1 MENLRV
7 VFLMICQFV
16 GEQMSLI
23 FTRRAQNSDV
33 DKIVQILNDA
43 ISFLK
48 ESGSSQ
54 WQSGYPNRETVEEDI
69 EKQVAWVLTVDNEVA
84 GYAAVVIGREPTYAD
99 IEGKW
104 ENNVDT
110 YATIHRIAVSSK
122 FRGMHLSQFFLSNII
137 SLTYAQ
143 GIHNFRIDTSRKNK
157 IVQHIAVS
165 HNFIERGIIQV
176 TEDPVDS
183 SRIAYE
189 LNLR

>member
-7 VFLMICQFV
+7 VFLMICRFV

-54 WQSGYPNRETVEEDI
+54 WQSGYPNRATVEDDI
-69 EKQVAWVLTVDNEVA
+69 KNGCAWVLTVDNEVA
-84 GYAAVVIGREPTYAD
+84 GYAAVVIGRDSNYAKID
-99 IEGKW
+99 GEW
-104 ENNVDT
+104 NNDVDS
-110 YATIHRIAVSSK
+110 YATIHRIAISSK
-122 FRGMHLSQFFLSNII
+122 FRGMHLTQFFLSNII

-143 GIHNFRIDTSRKNK
+143 EIHNFRIDTGEKNK
-157 IVQHIAVS
+157 IVQHIATS
-165 HNFIERGIIQV
+165 HNFIKRGIIQV
-176 TEDPVDS
+176 DDPINPD
-183 SRIAYE
+183 RLAYE
-189 LNLR
+189 LNIK

>member
-7 VFLMICQFV
+7 VFVMICRFV

-54 WQSGYPNRETVEEDI
+54 WQSGYPNRATVEDDI
-69 EKQVAWVLTVDNEVA
+69 KNGCAWVLTVDNEVA
-84 GYAAVVIGREPTYAD
+84 GYAAVVIGRDSNYTKIDGE
-99 IEGKW
+99 W
-104 ENNVDT
+104 NNDVDS
-110 YATIHRIAVSSK
+110 YATIHRIAISSK
-122 FRGMHLSQFFLSNII
+122 FRGMHLTQFFLSNII

-143 GIHNFRIDTSRKNK
+143 EIHNFRIDTGEKNK
-157 IVQHIAVS
+157 IVQHIATS
-165 HNFIERGIIQV
+165 HNFIKRGIIQV
-176 TEDPVDS
+176 DDPINPD
-183 SRIAYE
+183 RLAYE
-189 LNLR
+189 LNIQ

>member
-7 VFLMICQFV
+7 VFLMICRFV

-54 WQSGYPNRETVEEDI
+54 WQSGYPNRATVEDDI
-69 EKQVAWVLTVDNEVA
+69 KNGCAWVLTVDNEVA
-84 GYAAVVIGREPTYAD
+84 GYAAVVIGKDPNYAKID
-99 IEGKW
+99 GEW
-104 ENNVDT
+104 NNDVDS
-110 YATIHRIAVSSK
+110 YATIHRIAISSK
-122 FRGMHLSQFFLSNII
+122 FRGMHLTQFFLSNII

-143 GIHNFRIDTSRKNK
+143 EIHNFRIDTGEKNK
-157 IVQHIAVS
+157 IVQHIATS
-165 HNFIERGIIQV
+165 HNFIKRGIIQV
-176 TEDPVDS
+176 DDPINPD
-183 SRIAYE
+183 RLAYE
-189 LNLR
+189 LNIQ

>member
-7 VFLMICQFV
+7 VFVMICRFV

-54 WQSGYPNRETVEEDI
+54 WQSGYPNRATVEDDI
-69 EKQVAWVLTVDNEVA
+69 KNGCAWVLTVDNEIA
-84 GYAAVVIGREPTYAD
+84 GYAAVVIGRDSNYAKID
-99 IEGKW
+99 GEW
-104 ENNVDT
+104 NNDVDS
-110 YATIHRIAVSSK
+110 YATIHRIAISSK
-122 FRGMHLSQFFLSNII
+122 FRGMHLTQFFLSNII

-143 GIHNFRIDTSRKNK
+143 EIHNFRIDTGEKNK
-157 IVQHIAVS
+157 IVQHIATS
-165 HNFIERGIIQV
+165 HNFIKRGIIQV
-176 TEDPVDS
+176 DDPINPD
-183 SRIAYE
+183 RLAYE
-189 LNLR
+189 LNIQ

>member
-7 VFLMICQFV
+7 VFVIICRFV

-54 WQSGYPNRETVEEDI
+54 WQSGYPNRATVEDDI
-69 EKQVAWVLTVDNEVA
+69 KNGCAWVLTVDNEVA
-84 GYAAVVIGREPTYAD
+84 GYAAVVIGRDSNYAKID
-99 IEGKW
+99 GEW
-104 ENNVDT
+104 NNDVDS
-110 YATIHRIAVSSK
+110 YATIHRIAISSK
-122 FRGMHLSQFFLSNII
+122 FRGMHLTQFFLSNII

-143 GIHNFRIDTSRKNK
+143 EIHNFRIDTGEKNK
-157 IVQHIAVS
+157 IVQHIATS
-165 HNFIERGIIQV
+165 HNFIKRGIIQV
-176 TEDPVDS
+176 DDPINPD
-183 SRIAYE
+183 RLAYE
-189 LNLR
+189 LNIK

>member
-7 VFLMICQFV
+7 VFVMICRFV

-54 WQSGYPNRETVEEDI
+54 WQSGYPNRATVEDDI
-69 EKQVAWVLTVDNEVA
+69 KNGCAWVLTVDNEVA

-183 SRIAYE
+183 SRM
-189 LNLR
+189 

>member
-7 VFLMICQFV
+7 VFVMICRFV

-54 WQSGYPNRETVEEDI
+54 WQSGYPNRATVEDDI
-69 EKQVAWVLTVDNEVA
+69 KNGCAWVLTVDNEVA
-84 GYAAVVIGREPTYAD
+84 GYAAVVIGKDPNYAKID
-99 IEGKW
+99 GEWK
-104 ENNVDT
+104 NNVDT
-110 YATIHRIAVSSK
+110 YATIHRIAVASQ
-122 FRGMHLSQFFLSNII
+122 FRGMHLTQLFLSNII

-143 GIHNFRIDTSRKNK
+143 GIHNFRIDTGEKNK
-157 IVQHIAVS
+157 IVQHIATS
-165 HNFIERGIIQV
+165 HNFIKRGIIQV
-176 TEDPVDS
+176 DDPINPD
-183 SRIAYE
+183 RLAYE
-189 LNLR
+189 LNIK

>member
-7 VFLMICQFV
+7 VFLMICRFV

-54 WQSGYPNRETVEEDI
+54 WQSGYPNRATVEDDI
-69 EKQVAWVLTVDNEVA
+69 KNGCAWVLTVDNEVA
-84 GYAAVVIGREPTYAD
+84 GYAAVVIGKDPNYAKID
-99 IEGKW
+99 GEWK
-104 ENNVDT
+104 NNVDT
-110 YATIHRIAVSSK
+110 YATIHRIAISSK
-122 FRGMHLSQFFLSNII
+122 FRGMHLTQFFLSNII

-143 GIHNFRIDTSRKNK
+143 EIHNFRIDTGEKNK
-157 IVQHIAVS
+157 IVQHIATS
-165 HNFIERGIIQV
+165 HNFIKRGIIQV
-176 TEDPVDS
+176 DDPINPD
-183 SRIAYE
+183 RLAYE
-189 LNLR
+189 LNIK

>member
-54 WQSGYPNRETVEEDI
+54 WQSGYPNRATVEDDI
-69 EKQVAWVLTVDNEVA
+69 KNGCAWVLTVDNEVA
-84 GYAAVVIGREPTYAD
+84 GYAAVVIGKDPNYAKID
-99 IEGKW
+99 GEWK
-104 ENNVDT
+104 NNVDT
-110 YATIHRIAVSSK
+110 YATIHRIAVASQ
-122 FRGMHLSQFFLSNII
+122 FRGMHLTQFFLSNII

-143 GIHNFRIDTSRKNK
+143 EIHNFRIDTGEKNK
-157 IVQHIAVS
+157 IVQHIATS
-165 HNFIERGIIQV
+165 HNFIKRGIIQV
-176 TEDPVDS
+176 DDPINPD
-183 SRIAYE
+183 RLAYE
-189 LNLR
+189 LNIQ

>member
-7 VFLMICQFV
+7 VFVMICRFV

>member
-7 VFLMICQFV
+7 VFVMICRFV

-104 ENNVDT
+104 KNNVDT

>member
-69 EKQVAWVLTVDNEVA
+69 EKRVAWVLTVDNEVA
-84 GYAAVVIGREPTYAD
+84 GYAAVVIGKDPNYAKID
-99 IEGKW
+99 GEWK
-104 ENNVDT
+104 NDVDT

-122 FRGMHLSQFFLSNII
+122 FRGMHLTQFFLSNII

-143 GIHNFRIDTSRKNK
+143 EIHNFRIDTGEKNK
-157 IVQHIAVS
+157 IVQHIATS
-165 HNFIERGIIQV
+165 HNFIKRGIIQV
-176 TEDPVDS
+176 DDPINPD
-183 SRIAYE
+183 RLAYE
-189 LNLR
+189 LNIQ

>member
-7 VFLMICQFV
+7 VFVMICRFV

-54 WQSGYPNRETVEEDI
+54 WQSGYPNRATVEDDI
-69 EKQVAWVLTVDNEVA
+69 KNGCAWVLTVDNEVA
-84 GYAAVVIGREPTYAD
+84 GYAAVVIGKDPNYAKID
-99 IEGKW
+99 GEWK
-104 ENNVDT
+104 NNVDT
-110 YATIHRIAVSSK
+110 YATIHRIAVASQ
-122 FRGMHLSQFFLSNII
+122 FRGMHLTQLFLSNII

-143 GIHNFRIDTSRKNK
+143 EIHNFRIDTGEKNK
-157 IVQHIAVS
+157 IVQHIATS
-165 HNFIERGIIQV
+165 HNFIKRGIIQV
-176 TEDPVDS
+176 DDPINPD
-183 SRIAYE
+183 RLAYE
-189 LNLR
+189 LNIQ

>member
-7 VFLMICQFV
+7 VFLMICRFV

-33 DKIVQILNDA
+33 DKIVQILQDA

-69 EKQVAWVLTVDNEVA
+69 EKRVAWVLTVDNEVA

>member
-7 VFLMICQFV
+7 VFVMICRFV

-33 DKIVQILNDA
+33 DKIVQILHDA

-69 EKQVAWVLTVDNEVA
+69 EKRVAWVLTVDNEVA
-84 GYAAVVIGREPTYAD
+84 GYAAVVIGKDPNYAKID
-99 IEGKW
+99 GEWK
-104 ENNVDT
+104 NNVDT
-110 YATIHRIAVSSK
+110 YATIHRIAVASQ
-122 FRGMHLSQFFLSNII
+122 FRGMHLTQLFLSNII

>member
-7 VFLMICQFV
+7 VFVMICRFV

-84 GYAAVVIGREPTYAD
+84 GYAAVVIGKDPNYAKID
-99 IEGKW
+99 GEWK
-104 ENNVDT
+104 NNVDT

>member
-7 VFLMICQFV
+7 VFVMICRFV

-33 DKIVQILNDA
+33 DKIVQILQDA
-43 ISFLK
+43 ITFLK
-48 ESGSSQ
+48 KNGSTQ

-69 EKQVAWVLTVDNEVA
+69 EKRVAWVLTVDNEVA
-84 GYAAVVIGREPTYAD
+84 GYAAVVIGKDPNYAKID
-99 IEGKW
+99 GEWK
-104 ENNVDT
+104 NNVDT
-110 YATIHRIAVSSK
+110 YATIHRIAVFSK

>member
-7 VFLMICQFV
+7 VFEYVNLQV
-16 GEQMSLI
+16 KRMSLI

-33 DKIVQILNDA
+33 DKIVQILQDA
-43 ISFLK
+43 ITFLK
-48 ESGSSQ
+48 KNGSTQ
-54 WQSGYPNRETVEEDI
+54 WQSGYPNRATVEDDI
-69 EKQVAWVLTVDNEVA
+69 KNRCAWVLTVDNEVA

>member
-1 MENLRV
+1 
-7 VFLMICQFV
+7 
-16 GEQMSLI
+16 MSLI
-23 FTRRAQNSDV
+23 FTRHAQNSDV
-33 DKIVQILNDA
+33 DKIVQILQDA
-43 ISFLK
+43 IAFLK
-48 ESGSSQ
+48 ERGSTQ
-54 WQSGYPNRETVEEDI
+54 WQSGYPSRETVKEDI
-69 EKQVAWVLTVDNEVA
+69 KNNCAWVLTVDNEVA
-84 GYAAVVIGREPTYAD
+84 GYAAVVIGDEPTYAD

>member
-7 VFLMICQFV
+7 VFVMICRFV

-33 DKIVQILNDA
+33 DKIVQILQDA
-43 ISFLK
+43 ITFLK
-48 ESGSSQ
+48 KNGSTQ

-110 YATIHRIAVSSK
+110 YATIHRIAVASQ
-122 FRGMHLSQFFLSNII
+122 FRGMHLTQLFLSNII

-143 GIHNFRIDTSRKNK
+143 GIHNFRIDTGAKNK
-157 IVQHIAVS
+157 IVQHIALS
-165 HNFIERGIIQV
+165 HDFVQRGIIQV
-176 TEDPVDS
+176 DDPINPD
-183 SRIAYE
+183 RLAYE
-189 LNLR
+189 LNL

>member
-7 VFLMICQFV
+7 VFVMICRFV

-54 WQSGYPNRETVEEDI
+54 WQSGYPNRATVEDDI
-69 EKQVAWVLTVDNEVA
+69 KNGCAWVLTVDNEVA
-84 GYAAVVIGREPTYAD
+84 GYAAVVIGRDSNYAKID
-99 IEGKW
+99 GEW
-104 ENNVDT
+104 NNDVDS
-110 YATIHRIAVSSK
+110 YATIHRIAISSK
-122 FRGMHLSQFFLSNII
+122 FRGMHLTQFFLSNII

-143 GIHNFRIDTSRKNK
+143 EIHNFRIDTGEKNK
-157 IVQHIAVS
+157 IVQHIATS
-165 HNFIERGIIQV
+165 HNFIKRGIIQV
-176 TEDPVDS
+176 DDPINPD
-183 SRIAYE
+183 RLAYE
-189 LNLR
+189 LNIQ

>member
-7 VFLMICQFV
+7 VFVMICRFV

-48 ESGSSQ
+48 ESGSTQ

>member
-7 VFLMICQFV
+7 VFLMICRFV

-122 FRGMHLSQFFLSNII
+122 FRGMHLTQFFLSNII

>member
-7 VFLMICQFV
+7 VFVMICRFV

-54 WQSGYPNRETVEEDI
+54 WQSGYPNRATVEDDI
-69 EKQVAWVLTVDNEVA
+69 KNGCAWVLTVDNEVA

-165 HNFIERGIIQV
+165 HNFIERGIIKV

>member
-7 VFLMICQFV
+7 VFVMICRFV

-54 WQSGYPNRETVEEDI
+54 WQSGYPNRATVEDDI
-69 EKQVAWVLTVDNEVA
+69 KNGCAWVLTVDNEVA
-84 GYAAVVIGREPTYAD
+84 GYAAVVIGKDPNYAKID
-99 IEGKW
+99 GEW
-104 ENNVDT
+104 NNDVDS
-110 YATIHRIAVSSK
+110 YATIHRIAISSK
-122 FRGMHLSQFFLSNII
+122 FRGMHLTQFFLSNII

-143 GIHNFRIDTSRKNK
+143 EIHNFRIDTGEKNK
-157 IVQHIAVS
+157 IVQHIATS
-165 HNFIERGIIQV
+165 HNFIKRGIIQV
-176 TEDPVDS
+176 DDPINPD
-183 SRIAYE
+183 RLAYE
-189 LNLR
+189 LNIQ

>member
-7 VFLMICQFV
+7 VFVMICRFV

-54 WQSGYPNRETVEEDI
+54 WQSGYPNRATVEDDI
-69 EKQVAWVLTVDNEVA
+69 KNVCAWVLTVDNEVA
-84 GYAAVVIGREPTYAD
+84 GYAAVVIGRDSNYAKID
-99 IEGKW
+99 GEW
-104 ENNVDT
+104 NNDVDS
-110 YATIHRIAVSSK
+110 YATIHRIAISSK
-122 FRGMHLSQFFLSNII
+122 FRGMHLTQFFLSNII

-143 GIHNFRIDTSRKNK
+143 EIHNFRIDTGEKNK
-157 IVQHIAVS
+157 IVQHIATS
-165 HNFIERGIIQV
+165 HNFIKRGIIQV
-176 TEDPVDS
+176 DDPINPD
-183 SRIAYE
+183 RLAYE
-189 LNLR
+189 LNIQ

>member
-7 VFLMICQFV
+7 VFVMICRFV

-54 WQSGYPNRETVEEDI
+54 WQSGYPNRATVEDDI
-69 EKQVAWVLTVDNEVA
+69 KNGCAWVVTVDNEVA
-84 GYAAVVIGREPTYAD
+84 GYAAVVIGRDSNYAKID
-99 IEGKW
+99 GEW
-104 ENNVDT
+104 NNDVDS
-110 YATIHRIAVSSK
+110 YATIHRIAISSK
-122 FRGMHLSQFFLSNII
+122 FRGMHLTQFFLSNII

-143 GIHNFRIDTSRKNK
+143 EIHNFRIDTGEKNK
-157 IVQHIAVS
+157 IVQHIATS
-165 HNFIERGIIQV
+165 HNFIKRGIIQV
-176 TEDPVDS
+176 DDPINPD
-183 SRIAYE
+183 RLAYE
-189 LNLR
+189 LNIQ

>member
-7 VFLMICQFV
+7 VFVMICRFV
-16 GEQMSLI
+16 G
-23 FTRRAQNSDV
+23 RAQNSDV

-104 ENNVDT
+104 ENNVT
-110 YATIHRIAVSSK
+110 PMRQFTALQFLVS
-122 FRGMHLSQFFLSNII
+122 LEECI
-137 SLTYAQ
+137 
-143 GIHNFRIDTSRKNK
+143 
-157 IVQHIAVS
+157 
-165 HNFIERGIIQV
+165 
-176 TEDPVDS
+176 
-183 SRIAYE
+183 
-189 LNLR
+189 

>member
-7 VFLMICQFV
+7 VFVMICRFV

-54 WQSGYPNRETVEEDI
+54 WQSGYPNRATVEDDI
-69 EKQVAWVLTVDNEVA
+69 KNECAWVLTVDNEVA

>member
-7 VFLMICQFV
+7 VFEYVNLQV
-16 GEQMSLI
+16 KRMSLI

-33 DKIVQILNDA
+33 DKIVQILQDA
-43 ISFLK
+43 ITFLK
-48 ESGSSQ
+48 KNGSTQ

>member
-7 VFLMICQFV
+7 VFLMICRFV

-84 GYAAVVIGREPTYAD
+84 GYAAVVIGRDSNYAKID
-99 IEGKW
+99 GEW
-104 ENNVDT
+104 NNDVDS
-110 YATIHRIAVSSK
+110 YATIHRIAISSK
-122 FRGMHLSQFFLSNII
+122 FRGMHLTQFFLSNII

-143 GIHNFRIDTSRKNK
+143 EIHNFRIDTGEKNK
-157 IVQHIAVS
+157 IVQHIATS
-165 HNFIERGIIQV
+165 HNFIKRGIIQV
-176 TEDPVDS
+176 DDPINPD
-183 SRIAYE
+183 RLAYE
-189 LNLR
+189 LNIK

>member
-1 MENLRV
+1 MENLHV
-7 VFLMICQFV
+7 VFVMICRCV
-16 GEQMSLI
+16 GEKMSLI
-23 FTRRAQNSDV
+23 FTRRAQNLDV
-33 DKIVQILNDA
+33 DKIVQILDDA
-43 ISFLK
+43 IAFLK
-48 ESGSSQ
+48 KSGSSQ
-54 WQSGYPNRETVEEDI
+54 WQNGYPNRKTVEEDI
-69 EKQVAWVLTVDNEVA
+69 KNKVAWVLTVDNEVA
-84 GYAAVVIGREPTYAD
+84 GYAAVVIGNEPTYAD

-104 ENNVDT
+104 KNNVDT